1 MMCFRKILVAKKFMD
16 RTGGGGV
23 GVSRFSLENFLSH
36 SSEKSFSVSSI
47 SGI

>member
-16 RTGGGGV
+16 RTGGGV